1 MTKLISFFIENPD
14 TACKQKIDATFDEV
28 ELNMLEGFLLQIEE
42 LRKTR
47 LIKNGFHPSLNIKW
61 NKEDGFIVE
70 TQLPPEDDL
79 LALLH
84 RLRPFILKQEYA
96 SFEKVAAL
104 LQKKFN
110 HNEFQPFLKYYRH
123 LYQGKQIESIMTITT
138 NDMVINSEKTM
149 MDWLNAYEYHRD
161 QDKKMKL
168 KPIFEMFSHDG
179 ARAIFV
185 MFIVDK
191 IKAIQGISDLIKLAL
206 GKDEVNSI
214 YFNLNPNKNAT

>member
-1 MTKLISFFIENPD
+1 
-14 TACKQKIDATFDEV
+14 
-28 ELNMLEGFLLQIEE
+28 
-42 LRKTR
+42 
-47 LIKNGFHPSLNIKW
+47 
-61 NKEDGFIVE
+61 
-70 TQLPPEDDL
+70 
-79 LALLH
+79 
-84 RLRPFILKQEYA
+84 
-96 SFEKVAAL
+96 
-104 LQKKFN
+104 
-110 HNEFQPFLKYYRH
+110 
-123 LYQGKQIESIMTITT
+123 MTITS

-161 QDKKMKL
+161 QDKKIKL

-214 YFNLNPNKNAT
+214 YFNPNPSKNAK

>member
-1 MTKLISFFIENPD
+1 MAKHISLFLENPD
-14 TACKQKIDATFDEV
+14 TAYKLKIDATFDDF
-28 ELNMLEGFLLQIEE
+28 ELNMLEGYLQQIEDI
-42 LRKTR
+42 RKTR
-47 LIKNGFHPSLNIKW
+47 LIKYGFNSSLNIKW
-61 NKEDGFIVE
+61 NKEDGFMIE
-70 TQLPPEDDL
+70 TKLPPEDDL

-96 SFEKVAAL
+96 SFEKVTAL
-104 LQKKFN
+104 LRRKFN
-110 HNEFQPFLKYYRH
+110 HNNFQPFLKYYRH
-123 LYQGKQIESIMTITT
+123 LYQGKQIESIMTITS

-161 QDKKMKL
+161 QDKKIKL

-214 YFNLNPNKNAT
+214 YFNPNPSKNAK